1 MLEQIVVYF
10 ISFFLLGAVYDVNIL
25 CKIVSAVGHV
35 TVIFLLLL
43 ARWIKCSEKLEM
55 ADLIELVYRYS
66 REIEHSDEN
75 LDRVEELDW
84 FIRI

>member
-1 MLEQIVVYF
+1 MPIPSEGLPTI
-10 ISFFLLGAVYDVNIL
+10 LNIL
-25 CKIVSAVGHV
+25 
-35 TVIFLLLL
+35 T
-43 ARWIKCSEKLEM
+43 IKCSEKLEM

>member
-1 MLEQIVVYF
+1 
-10 ISFFLLGAVYDVNIL
+10 
-25 CKIVSAVGHV
+25 
-35 TVIFLLLL
+35 
-43 ARWIKCSEKLEM
+43 M